1 MSKCQK
7 NKYAAG
13 GKCGSM
19 SGSDRGQNPEQVGLC
34 FSKPL
39 ATFGEM
45 NSNFAALLASRE
57 KQDALLFSN
66 TQPPITQPVQKIEQ
80 RERAIVIK
88 KTIAKS
94 DIDTVLEGDF

>member
-19 SGSDRGQNPEQVGLC
+19 GSESRGPNPEKVGEIN
-34 FSKPL
+34 
-39 ATFGEM
+39 G
-45 NSNFAALLASRE
+45 NFAALLASRE
-57 KQDALLFSN
+57 RQDLLFSA
-66 TQPPITQPVQKIEQ
+66 QQAIEPKSVAQK
-80 RERAIVIK
+80 AIVSVK
-88 KTIAKS
+88 KFAKS

>member
-19 SGSDRGQNPEQVGLC
+19 SGADRNQNPEIN
-34 FSKPL
+34 
-39 ATFGEM
+39 T
-45 NSNFAALLASRE
+45 NFAALLASRE
-57 KQDALLFSN
+57 KQDALLFSAPSSLVS
-66 TQPPITQPVQKIEQ
+66 PPHQHKPQVKQAIIPV
-80 RERAIVIK
+80 K
-88 KTIAKS
+88 KFAKS